1 MAPTANGTLW
11 TQAGFTS
18 NFRYATGAQVKE
30 LKVRQIGNPA
40 TAEQGIEGG
49 RSDETK
55 EDGGRVR
62 TGKEADAR
70 AKLVGN

>member
-30 LKVRQIGNPA
+30 LKAPQIGGPA
-40 TAEQGIEGG
+40 TKEQGIKGG
-49 RSDETK
+49 RSDETE

-62 TGKEADAR
+62 TGKAAGAR
-70 AKLVGN
+70 AKFVGN